1 MQGLTHSPAMIEY
14 ANIRGFNYTPS
25 TAFHTIDFWRDYE
38 DSEVVRD
45 LGYAK
50 RLGLNSAR
58 IFLSHAVW
66 AEEPD
71 NFMRRLRHFVRTADS
86 MGIST
91 MPIFWDS
98 CFDESEPDF
107 HRRGGNWIPSPGV
120 HHLGESFWTEGERF
134 CRAILEGLDGEPGVL
149 MWDVMNEPRV
159 TTWLK
164 HADED
169 ARTEV
174 IWAFVR
180 HFCRYLKSLEDKRPI
195 TVGVHASTELPNVL
209 DDVDVASFHNYRGT
223 AEAIARDNA
232 HGLTLAAEQ
241 GKPAVVSEIG
251 CVARSNPYDVAISI
265 CQEQRIGWYLWELM
279 IGVSQWNDIH
289 GIVYSDGT
297 IRDPSIVAA
306 IQGFYR
312 NRTSTNIPEN
322 VDRELVASALV
333 DRIGDWLSQQEP
345 SAEDGLDLA
354 EQGANLLE
362 AAQMVPMRRPPTT
375 TVRMLRAGSRE
386 LDPIRVLLRYLQGGL
401 AQAIEEPQPTYVPP
415 L

>member
-1 MQGLTHSPAMIEY
+1 MQGPIHSKTMSQFAQ
-14 ANIRGFNYTPS
+14 IRGFNYTPS
-25 TAFHTIDFWRDYE
+25 TAYHTIDFWRDYE

-45 LGYAK
+45 LGYAQ

-71 NFMRRLRHFVRTADS
+71 NFIRRLRHFVRTADNL
-86 MGIST
+86 GIST

-134 CRAILEGLDGEPGVL
+134 CRAVLDGLAGESGVL

-164 HADED
+164 HSDEF
-169 ARTEV
+169 ARTEK
-174 IWAFVR
+174 IWTFVR
-180 HFCRYLKSLEDKRPI
+180 HFCQYLKSLEHERPI

-209 DDVDVASFHNYRGT
+209 DHVDVASFHNYRGT
-223 AEAIARDNA
+223 AKAIADDNA
-232 HGLTLAAEQ
+232 LGVALAAAQ
-241 GKPAVVSEIG
+241 GKPAIVSEIG

-265 CQEQRIGWYLWELM
+265 CHEQGIGWYLWELM

-297 IRDPSIVAA
+297 VRDPSIVAA

-312 NRTSTNIPEN
+312 NRTATNIPEN

-333 DRIGDWLSQQEP
+333 DRMADWLSQQGSP
-345 SAEDGLDLA
+345 AEVGLDLA

-375 TVRMLRAGSRE
+375 TVRMLRAGSHE
-386 LDPIRVLLRYLQGGL
+386 LDPIRELLRFLHSRL